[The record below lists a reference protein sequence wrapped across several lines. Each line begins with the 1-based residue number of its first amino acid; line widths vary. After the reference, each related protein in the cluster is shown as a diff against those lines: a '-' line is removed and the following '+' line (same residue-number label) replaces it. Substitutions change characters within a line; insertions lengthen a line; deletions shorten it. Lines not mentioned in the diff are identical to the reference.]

1 MKLLNVLARSTLQ
14 MKRHLA
20 WVLLLLAQLILA
32 QPLFAQ
38 TLVNVEATALPGDK
52 TELNFIFTEP
62 AKEPRVY
69 VIDSPARLVV
79 DFWGATK
86 GDLGRTLPIGSGAI
100 GNLQF
105 AEVDDR
111 TRVVVELTESLPYAV
126 NVDGVNV
133 RLQLGAE
140 GSKVAGAAQATPA
153 TANTTT
159 QTSDIT
165 RIVGVD
171 FERVEGGQGRVTISM
186 SDDRAGLDIVEEGS
200 GIIVNLSGANIAAGL
215 AQRLDVQAFAT
226 PVNFID
232 SMNAEQN
239 AAILILPSK
248 DPYEYLAYQSGNQL
262 VLDFKPV
269 SLMDQ
274 TQRQADLFPYTGQEI
289 DLNFQNVELRSVLQI
304 IAEVAEKNLVV
315 GEEVGG
321 NTTLRLKNVPWD
333 QALDIILKTNGLD
346 KRVVGNVMLVGDAT
360 QIADRER
367 KELENQQAVKELAP
381 LNTEYVQ
388 IDYRRASEMKEY
400 LATANM
406 ISERGFI
413 MADDQTNVLMVRETQ
428 AAIEDIRRTLK
439 RFDVEAAQ
447 VMIEARIVSVSK
459 TFTEK
464 LGINWGFANGPTKV
478 FGDGQLTFGTQDV
491 AQSGLNVDL
500 GVVGPSLAVGF
511 IKNSLLL
518 TAELSALETAG
529 DGEVISQP
537 RVITTNGKV
546 ASITSGTQVSV
557 PASKDENGKVTYEP
571 QDVVLGLQVTPQ
583 LNPNDKVLLDLAINQ
598 DSVTGYTPDGET
610 PLIGTNKLSTSVVVS
625 DGDTIVLGGVFR
637 TEKTDD
643 VSKVPFFGDLPVF
656 GAAFRNSIVEDRKT
670 ELLIFITPKL
680 IRESLSVR

>member
-1 MKLLNVLARSTLQ
+1 MKLLNVLAKSTLQ

-20 WVLLLLAQLILA
+20 WVLLLLA

-52 TELNFIFTEP
+52 TELNFTFTEP

-86 GDLGRTLPIGSGAI
+86 GDLGRTMPIGSGAI

-140 GSKVAGAAQATPA
+140 GSKVAGSAQATPA

-400 LATANM
+400 LSAANL
-406 ISERGFI
+406 ISERGFVL
-413 MADDQTNVLMVRETQ
+413 ADDQTNVLMIRETQ
-428 AAIEDIRRTLK
+428 AAIDDIRRTLK
-439 RFDVEAAQ
+439 RFDVEVAQ
-447 VMIEARIVSVSK
+447 IMVEARVVTASSD
-459 TFTEK
+459 FADK
-464 LGINWGFANGPTKV
+464 LGVRWGFANGPTTV
-478 FGDGQLTFGTQDV
+478 LGDGQLSFGSGITAPGV
-491 AQSGLNVDL
+491 AGVTQSGLGVDF
-500 GVVGPSLAVGF
+500 GVAGPSLAVGF

-518 TAELSALETAG
+518 SAELSALETSG
-529 DGEVISQP
+529 NGEVISQP
-537 RVITTNGKV
+537 KVITTNGK
-546 ASITSGTQVSV
+546 AANITSGQQIPYQTVEDGSTST
-557 PASKDENGKVTYEP
+557 AFKDVALSL
-571 QDVVLGLQVTPQ
+571 DVTPQ
-583 LNPNDKVLLDLAINQ
+583 LNPGDRIALDLAINQ
-598 DSVTGYTPDGET
+598 DS
-610 PLIGTNKLSTSVVVS
+610 IGSVLANGDISINTNQLTTSVVVN

-637 TEKTDD
+637 TEKSEG
-643 VSKVPFFGDLPVF
+643 VQKVPGLGDLPIL
-656 GAAFRNSIVEDRKT
+656 GAAFRNRQMTETKN